1 MIPTGP
7 LAEKLRREPD
17 PQAAAFIAAV
27 DTDDELEVD
36 ADAVVSR
43 GEDDDAL
50 VMSWICV
57 PASRWSFRKTVCP
70 SSWLRW
76 LALHWSS
83 EGCSDRPSRSSSQE
97 DEPWLIIEKLLLE
110 STSPN

>member
-57 PASRWSFRKTVCP
+57 PASRWSFLGREEDDEIV
-70 SSWLRW
+70 
-76 LALHWSS
+76 S
-83 EGCSDRPSRSSSQE
+83 ECNR
-97 DEPWLIIEKLLLE
+97 
-110 STSPN
+110 